1 VTRLMTGWIVG
12 HWRRHG
18 AQDAITERDCGTQA
32 GFRRRGLTYMALR
45 LASWL
50 AGPSE
55 ERNTGPNLEI
65 SNMHGKVLLE

>member
-1 VTRLMTGWIVG
+1 MTGWIVG